1 MRGEI
6 EGDAAG
12 VGDAKSVSSTS
23 LWAAERVL
31 AHCEASVRMIDRSSF
46 PELNP
51 LIPEEDAQPDFY
63 YACAPGSLIQQA
75 RGWLAQGL
83 QGGWSAGA
91 CRGHRVVGVDLNEA
105 TLHTQGLPSPG
116 SEGGE
121 PQVSNRSSALAQMS
135 GVHSTS
141 VTLIATYLGRWGQR
155 LTSAPNKTCEPDQAL
170 DGRSGHCI
178 HKPHSTDG

>member
-23 LWAAERVL
+23 LWAAARVL

-51 LIPEEDAQPDFY
+51 LIPEEDAQPAFY

-91 CRGHRVVGVDLNEA
+91 CRGHRVVGVDLNEV
-105 TLHTQGLPSPG
+105 TLHTQGLPSPRERGRRAQGQQQKFSLGTNVWCPLNICNPDCHLSRKVG
-116 SEGGE
+116 SAFNIG
-121 PQVSNRSSALAQMS
+121 PKQNL
-135 GVHSTS
+135 
-141 VTLIATYLGRWGQR
+141 
-155 LTSAPNKTCEPDQAL
+155 
-170 DGRSGHCI
+170 
-178 HKPHSTDG
+178 

>member
-1 MRGEI
+1 MRRQPTQGCSSLRTTDAEGRSAGGRPRKAPQAPPLCSWGNPSPPRSRGLFIFKKQILPNSLAPAEVRGEI

-23 LWAAERVL
+23 LWAAARVL

-83 QGGWSAGA
+83 QGGWSAGPA
-91 CRGHRVVGVDLNEA
+91 GA
-105 TLHTQGLPSPG
+105 TGWL
-116 SEGGE
+116 E
-121 PQVSNRSSALAQMS
+121 
-135 GVHSTS
+135 
-141 VTLIATYLGRWGQR
+141 
-155 LTSAPNKTCEPDQAL
+155 
-170 DGRSGHCI
+170 
-178 HKPHSTDG
+178 